1 MKFYVLM
8 QEHSDDL
15 ARIIVCFDISV
26 THRPCADDFIVLRP
40 SRMENLS
47 LKQKYDFLSF
57 MKLTPSPFTVCRE
70 KTRTVLHSS
79 RYVQC

>member
-26 THRPCADDFIVLRP
+26 ILLPCADDFIVLRP

-57 MKLTPSPFTVCRE
+57 MKLTPSPLTV
-70 KTRTVLHSS
+70 
-79 RYVQC
+79 